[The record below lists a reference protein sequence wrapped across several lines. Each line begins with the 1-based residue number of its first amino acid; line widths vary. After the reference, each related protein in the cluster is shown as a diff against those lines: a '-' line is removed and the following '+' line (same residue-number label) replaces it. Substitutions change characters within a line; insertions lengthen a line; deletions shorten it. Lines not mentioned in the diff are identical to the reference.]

1 MGVKT
6 SGDGDEGIFDIN
18 VTPLVDVMLVLLI
31 IFMVT
36 ATFIVTPVV
45 KVELPKAA
53 SEDRL
58 QEDKP
63 TLSIYLSKTNELA
76 LAGVMKDFTDND
88 SLLIQPAELD
98 SWLARIYAKHPDIQV
113 AIQGDKEVPYG
124 KIMGL
129 IDHIKRAGISNFA
142 FNVDPGAMDLLT
154 DPVPAANSPAG
165 ETPPAPTQPDSG
177 TP

>member
-63 TLSIYLSKTNELA
+63 TLSVYLSKTNELA

-88 SLLIQPAELD
+88 SLLIKPAELD
-98 SWLARIYAKHPDIQV
+98 DWLQRIVAKHPDIQV
-113 AIQGDKEVPYG
+113 AIQGDKEVSYG
-124 KIMGL
+124 KIMAL
-129 IDHIKRAGISNFA
+129 IDHIKKAGISNFA
-142 FNVDPGAMDLLT
+142 FNVDPGAADLLT
-154 DPVPAANSPAG
+154 APVPAQNAPAPSQPVQ
-165 ETPPAPTQPDSG
+165 ETP
-177 TP
+177 

>member
-63 TLSIYLSKTNELA
+63 TLSIYLSKNDELA
-76 LAGVMKDFTDND
+76 LAGVMKEFSDQD
-88 SLLIQPAELD
+88 SLIIKPADLD
-98 SWLARIYAKHPDIQV
+98 SWLTRIYAKHPEIQV
-113 AIQGDKEVPYG
+113 AIQGDKEVSYG

-142 FNVDPGAMDLLT
+142 FNVDPEAVDLLT
-154 DPVPAANSPAG
+154 SPSPATNSPA
-165 ETPPAPTQPDSG
+165 EDTSPPAPQPA
-177 TP
+177 P